1 MSSDE
6 SKVEFDIRRGKF
18 VRLRTP
24 PYQWSRQISDTSNQ
38 PSDSDQTWNPNGAMP
53 FAVITLEPTQHPF
66 TKAVDVCLGL
76 SDYSTGTNAHLVP
89 CLGSIWDGNGSSK
102 GLGEELRDSVLE
114 MKDNMDSTQRGIENA
129 NRTARNAWQ
138 DSSYF
143 TAQIMYDTVMR
154 FAPNLEATVEDFLSD
169 PDTNFEMAR
178 IENQLEDSQKP
189 IDHSTAF
196 RFISLEKSEKLANL
210 HGAEEHLSRGLWRV
224 AENKVETRLIMMP
237 DRSTISIPYVS
248 DCLVTLFDQVKW
260 DSFEKAVEAAHDEQ
274 GGSQ

>member
-66 TKAVDVCLGL
+66 T
-76 SDYSTGTNAHLVP
+76 TNAHLVP